1 MPEVKAMRRYAPRA
15 ILVLTVLASSLPL
28 HAQVDRYTESI
39 LDVCN
44 KGTVPVEVV
53 VASKNEDIAR
63 GGLFGTINGTAKYYW
78 EIEGTT
84 VAPRECKTVNTNDGV
99 PAYIAFGFPDAK
111 GVWGSGKI
119 AQVPDLGSV
128 GRPTA
133 TNLFHEDKV
142 LIASPSARTMCA
154 HRDETSYA
162 INDDF
167 QTDCAALHLTG
178 GLRPDVGHGAF
189 FPVTSALYFY
199 PESYRC
205 PDNPSPGAVNYCEN
219 AQYYLNV
226 APGPGDRD
234 LHATVGTG
242 GGGDTAPVDAA
253 QALQTLRSILDGLQA
268 LQNPACNVI
277 TRAEAEAVL
286 GVSINAP
293 EATRTLCRYQEPGYG
308 TDPSKHK
315 QITIGIWRS
324 TTAAAED
331 VNNRRNAIIRDK
343 SLLPVTY
350 KELPDFGDAAFW
362 VWAGGYYGALYAFR
376 GGMVEVAVKIS
387 GVPESVALANARKF
401 AARPLGGTGKT
412 GYVYAARKDQ

>member
-1 MPEVKAMRRYAPRA
+1 MRRCAPQA
-15 ILVLTVLASSLPL
+15 VLVLIFLASCLRL
-28 HAQVDRYTESI
+28 HAQPDTYTQSI

-44 KGTVPVEVV
+44 KGTVSVEVV

-63 GGLFGTINGTAKYYW
+63 GGLFGAISGNGKYYW
-78 EIEGTT
+78 EIEGTS
-84 VAPRECKTVNTNDGV
+84 VAPRECKTVNTNAGV
-99 PAYIAFGFPDAK
+99 PAYIAFGFADTK

-119 AQVPDLGSV
+119 AQVPDLGKV

-133 TNLFHEDKV
+133 SNLFHEDQV
-142 LIASPSARTMCA
+142 LIASPSAKEMCV
-154 HRDETSYA
+154 HKDETQYVM
-162 INDDF
+162 NDDF
-167 QTDCAALHLTG
+167 QTNCSTLKLTG
-178 GLRPDVGHGAF
+178 GIRPDIGHGGF
-189 FPVTSALYFY
+189 FPVTAVFYYY

-205 PDNPSPGAVNYCEN
+205 PDDPNPSVPYACEN
-219 AQYYLNV
+219 THYYLNV
-226 APGPGDRD
+226 TPGGGDRE
-234 LHATVGTG
+234 LHATVGTSG
-242 GGGDTAPVDAA
+242 GGEDKPVDPA
-253 QALQTLRSILDGLQA
+253 QAIQALRSILDNLQA
-268 LQNPACNVI
+268 QQNPACNVI
-277 TRAEAEAVL
+277 TKAEAEAVL
-286 GVSINAP
+286 GVPIDGP
-293 EATRTLCRYQEPGYG
+293 QPGRTLCRYQEPGYG

-331 VNNRRNAIIRDK
+331 VNNRRNAIIKDK

-387 GVPESVALANARKF
+387 GVPESVALANAKKF

-412 GYVYAARKDQ
+412 GYLYAVRKDQ